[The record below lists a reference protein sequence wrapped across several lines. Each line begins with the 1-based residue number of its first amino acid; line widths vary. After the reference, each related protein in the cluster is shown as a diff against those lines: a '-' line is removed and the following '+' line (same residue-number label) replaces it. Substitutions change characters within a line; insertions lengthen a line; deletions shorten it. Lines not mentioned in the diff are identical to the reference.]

1 MTPKKK
7 RRDGDEL
14 LARRVVHEQEW
25 AYARWLEHRSY
36 HQMRVM
42 AGKPVSQGG
51 LGYDL
56 SLDALRGL
64 VAGYRETHGEQTM
77 TRAEY
82 IERELHDLDV
92 AQQLALASM
101 QKAADAGTLD
111 VHGTKLYA
119 ELGAQRRK
127 LLGLDMPAE
136 VKVDVTNHDAVTE
149 ELNAMLARLGEKPVE
164 VHHEGR

>member
-1 MTPKKK
+1 MTPKKSSD
-7 RRDGDEL
+7 RGEL
-14 LARRVVHEQEW
+14 LARRIVHEQEW

-36 HQMRVM
+36 RQMRIM
-42 AGKPVSQGG
+42 ANAPIAEGG

-77 TRAEY
+77 TRAEH
-82 IERELHDLDV
+82 IDRELHDLDL

-101 QKAADAGTLD
+101 RKAADAGALD

-149 ELNAMLARLGEKPVE
+149 ELNAMLARLGEKPIE
-164 VHHEGR
+164 VRND